1 MNRNK
6 EDKYIIKPR
15 TDITTKKNM
24 IKKLLCLL
32 VLISFSNCNKKKILK
47 EELNASQLIPEGEW
61 ISNFDSL
68 SGISIREDK
77 IAFFKNMK
85 FKSEDIYKYKI
96 VDSVEYV
103 NETKKILSTYLV
115 TYDDADTIK
124 YKIDARKSSMITLRL
139 KENIIETFRLKS
151 K

>member
-1 MNRNK
+1 MM
-6 EDKYIIKPR
+6 
-15 TDITTKKNM
+15 KN
-24 IKKLLCLL
+24 LLCLII
-32 VLISFSNCNKKKILK
+32 LIFFSNCDRKKIIK
-47 EELNASQLIPEGEW
+47 VELNASQLIPKGEW
-61 ISNFDSL
+61 ISNSDSL

-77 IAFFKNMK
+77 IAFFKNME

-96 VDSVEYV
+96 VDSVEYE

-124 YKIDARKSSMITLRL
+124 YKINARKSSVITLRL
-139 KENIIETFRLKS
+139 KENIIETFKLKN

>member
-1 MNRNK
+1 MM
-6 EDKYIIKPR
+6 
-15 TDITTKKNM
+15 KN
-24 IKKLLCLL
+24 LLCLII
-32 VLISFSNCNKKKILK
+32 LIFFSNCDRKKTIKV
-47 EELNASQLIPEGEW
+47 ELNAFQLIPKGEW
-61 ISNFDSL
+61 ISNSDSL

-77 IAFFKNMK
+77 IAFFKNME

-96 VDSVEYV
+96 VDSVEYE

-124 YKIDARKSSMITLRL
+124 YKINARKSSVITLRL
-139 KENIIETFRLKS
+139 KENIIETFKLKN

>member
-1 MNRNK
+1 MM
-6 EDKYIIKPR
+6 
-15 TDITTKKNM
+15 KN
-24 IKKLLCLL
+24 LLCLII
-32 VLISFSNCNKKKILK
+32 LIFFSNCDRK
-47 EELNASQLIPEGEW
+47 ETIKVELNALQLIPKGEW
-61 ISNFDSL
+61 ISNSDSL

-77 IAFFKNMK
+77 IAFFKNME

-96 VDSVEYV
+96 VDSVEYE

-124 YKIDARKSSMITLRL
+124 YKINARKSSVITLRL
-139 KENIIETFRLKS
+139 KENIIETFKLKI

>member
-1 MNRNK
+1 MM
-6 EDKYIIKPR
+6 
-15 TDITTKKNM
+15 KN
-24 IKKLLCLL
+24 LLCLII
-32 VLISFSNCNKKKILK
+32 LIFFSNCDRKKTIKV
-47 EELNASQLIPEGEW
+47 ELNASQLIPKGEW
-61 ISNFDSL
+61 ISNSDSL

-77 IAFFKNMK
+77 IAFFKNME

-96 VDSVEYV
+96 VDSVEYE

-124 YKIDARKSSMITLRL
+124 YKINARKSSVITLRL
-139 KENIIETFRLKS
+139 KENIIETFKLKN

>member
-1 MNRNK
+1 MV
-6 EDKYIIKPR
+6 
-15 TDITTKKNM
+15 KN
-24 IKKLLCLL
+24 LLCLII
-32 VLISFSNCNKKKILK
+32 LIFFSNCDRKKTIKV
-47 EELNASQLIPEGEW
+47 ELSASQLIPKGEW
-61 ISNFDSL
+61 ISNSDSL

-77 IAFFKNMK
+77 IAFFKNME

-96 VDSVEYV
+96 VDSVEYE

-124 YKIDARKSSMITLRL
+124 YKINARKSSVITLRL
-139 KENIIETFRLKS
+139 KENIIETFKLKN

>member
-1 MNRNK
+1 MMK
-6 EDKYIIKPR
+6 I
-15 TDITTKKNM
+15 
-24 IKKLLCLL
+24 LLCLII
-32 VLISFSNCNKKKILK
+32 LIFFSNRDRKKTIKV
-47 EELNASQLIPEGEW
+47 ELSASQLIPKGEW
-61 ISNFDSL
+61 ISNSDSQ

-77 IAFFKNMK
+77 IAFFKNME

-96 VDSVEYV
+96 VDSVEYE

-124 YKIDARKSSMITLRL
+124 YKINARKSSVITLRL
-139 KENIIETFRLKS
+139 KENIIETFKLKN